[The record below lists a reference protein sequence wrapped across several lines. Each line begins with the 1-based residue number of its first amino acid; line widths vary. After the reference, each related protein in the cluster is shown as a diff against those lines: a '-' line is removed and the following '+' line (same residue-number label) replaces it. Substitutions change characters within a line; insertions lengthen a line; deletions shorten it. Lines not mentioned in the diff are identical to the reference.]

1 MTGSSPAPSSLLL
14 FTTSQTPLEPR
25 YPHPEKPKLLIPSF
39 IHASLHSALDREPP
53 SFKVNPDG
61 VLMIPDPSDRID
73 DVNGVVPPPGP
84 ITQDSRGGEASFK
97 DAEIT
102 VKMYLVTPASHS
114 IEQQKA
120 QVARALRNLVH
131 YKARD
136 KRWNGRAAQH
146 IDTFLLGWK
155 GIEYTGDERVE
166 QENVKA
172 RAASCGSAKLA
183 SRMAAEAEREEDRK
197 QKAKR
202 GEISE
207 EEKEDLVELWQVRIR
222 DSVTYDPAVHLLI
235 LPRVYRCRL

>member
-84 ITQDSRGGEASFK
+84 ITQDSRGGEASFT
-97 DAEIT
+97 DTEIT

-183 SRMAAEAEREEDRK
+183 SRLAAEAEREAERK

-202 GEISE
+202 GEIGE
-207 EEKEDLVELWQVRIR
+207 DEKKDLVELWQVRTSR
-222 DSVTYDPAVHLLI
+222 
-235 LPRVYRCRL
+235 